1 MPNMD
6 IFQRELA
13 LAVATAPYL
22 LFRLILLLLYQAHL
36 LALLDLVPHA
46 MVRHDVQRDLTTTS
60 ALPAATKASNEGARA
75 RREATAGGRGD
86 GGYDGDCWDADAIRL
101 VEQLGGTVE
110 MVTTPGLVAEAF
122 ITLPRGGVGHH

>member
-86 GGYDGDCWDADAIRL
+86 GGYQQEDRHVVPRHEAQRRL
-101 VEQLGGTVE
+101 GPQ
-110 MVTTPGLVAEAF
+110 VAL
-122 ITLPRGGVGHH
+122 IG